1 MCNFK
6 DLQLQILAVLCVILV
21 GAALLAAGL
30 VSPSALR
37 GLIMGLMPF
46 AIILLFVSGIAG
58 AEALLDDF
66 PEDRGRYHY
75 TWGPEYHNKPFI
87 Y

>member
-6 DLQLQILAVLCVILV
+6 DLPILAVLCVILV

-37 GLIMGLMPF
+37 GLIQGLMPF
-46 AIILLFVSGIAG
+46 AIISLFVSGIAG
-58 AEALLDDF
+58 AEALLDEF
-66 PEDRGRYHY
+66 PEDDGDRYHY
-75 TWGPEYHNKPFI
+75 TWRPESHNKPFI

>member
-6 DLQLQILAVLCVILV
+6 DLQILAVLCVILA

-37 GLIMGLMPF
+37 GLILGLMPLAIFFLF
-46 AIILLFVSGIAG
+46 ASGILLDEFQ
-58 AEALLDDF
+58 EDDRVR
-66 PEDRGRYHY
+66 EHY
-75 TWGPEYHNKPFI
+75 TWRPESHNKPFI

>member
-6 DLQLQILAVLCVILV
+6 FLQILAVLCVILV

-46 AIILLFVSGIAG
+46 AIILLFVSGIA
-58 AEALLDDF
+58 EVEF
-66 PEDRGRYHY
+66 PEDDKDRYHY